1 MNILESQKKILEFCA
16 MPRTLD
22 EIVDMIGLTKRMT
35 GAILKNLTLSKQLI
49 KHGNIKNRSITFTKP
64 SFIFIKPVEAP
75 PHKETNN
82 FYAHN
87 PFGLRL

>member
-1 MNILESQKKILEFCA
+1 MNILESQKKILEFCS
-16 MPRTLD
+16 MPRKLD
-22 EIVDMIGLTKRMT
+22 EIVDMLGLTKRMT

-49 KHGNIKNRSITFTKP
+49 KHGSIKNRSITFTKP
-64 SFIFIKPVEAP
+64 SFIFIKPVEV

>member
-1 MNILESQKKILEFCA
+1 MNILDAQQKILEFCT
-16 MPRTLD
+16 MPRTLL
-22 EIVDMIGLTKRMT
+22 EIVEMLDSNKRMT

-49 KHGNIKNRSITFTKP
+49 KHGNLKNRSVTFTKS
-64 SFIFIKPVEAP
+64 SFIFIQPLEV

>member
-16 MPRTLD
+16 MPRTLN
-22 EIVDMIGLTKRMT
+22 EIVEMLDLSKRMT

-49 KHGNIKNRSITFTKP
+49 KHGSLKKRSVTFTKP
-64 SFIFIKPVEAP
+64 SFIFIKPVEL
-75 PHKETNN
+75 PHTETNN

-87 PFGLRL
+87 PFGLKL

>member
-16 MPRTLD
+16 MPRTLN
-22 EIVDMIGLTKRMT
+22 EIVEMLDSSKRMT

-49 KHGNIKNRSITFTKP
+49 KHGSIKNRSITFTKP
-64 SFIFIKPVEAP
+64 SFVFIKPVEAP
-75 PHKETNN
+75 HIETNN